1 MPIDHNDPLAW
12 VHGKDR
18 KALKALMRIYGDDVS
33 TVLNALHAIAAR
45 IAIGSGVEPET
56 FAQGMKHHWD
66 FIATE
71 IDRVVS
77 DGGHLQ

>member
-1 MPIDHNDPLAW
+1 MPVDHNDPLEW

-33 TVLNALHAIAAR
+33 TVLNALHAMAAR
-45 IAIGSGVEPET
+45 IAIGSGVEPDA
-56 FAQGMKHHWD
+56 FAQGVRHHWD

-71 IDRVVS
+71 LHRAALDR
-77 DGGHLQ
+77 GPLQ